1 MNTRPRFLKP
11 SDDGG
16 WQEDKTDVDTEKNT
30 TFIFNS
36 NLSLVLEQQRVRLP
50 IYKNRNHILY
60 LIKKYQV
67 LVLVGE
73 TGCGKSTQLPQYLL
87 EAGWC
92 DGGKIIGIT
101 EPRRVAATTLATRVA
116 EEKGSLLGDVVGYS
130 IRFDDCT
137 DPETTKIKY
146 MTEGMLMREMM
157 ADPLLRKYSVIMLD
171 EVHERNL
178 NTDILMGLLKKI
190 LKKQKN
196 LKLVIASATVDA
208 ENLRNFFNFNTTRV
222 GDKDTATI
230 LSVEGR
236 LYPVEK
242 FYVREPVADYVKGLV
257 DTVMKIHTSEPLG
270 DILGFLTG
278 QDEVDTAVSLLQDM
292 GQPLEQFKLYVLPM
306 YGSLPNSEQIKV
318 FRHAPKGMRK
328 AVIATNIAETS
339 VTIPGVVYVVDN
351 GFMKLRWFNADSHTD
366 SLVIVPISQAA
377 AEQRAGRAGRV
388 KPGKV
393 YRLYTEAE
401 YEKLPADNGGE
412 MERCELSRAVLQLK
426 ALGVENVA
434 RFDFPSPPP
443 PRNLLAALELL
454 HAAGAIDSN
463 CHLTHPLGF
472 RMAEFP
478 LGPLHAK
485 ALLASD
491 EFHCSQEISS
501 ILALLQVE
509 NIFTVV
515 TSGALSMKARIKR
528 RQFEVVEGDLLT
540 ALNVYTAFLGVKEE
554 ERKGWCYT
562 NFVNYKAMKRVTQ
575 ILIQL
580 GILMKHFN
588 LSLVSSKGNTEN
600 VLKCITAGFFPNA
613 AYLHPSGVYKTI
625 RGNQDLFIHPS
636 SVLYTLQ
643 QPQWIVYCETL
654 HTQKMYMRD
663 LTVVK
668 PEWLHDLAP
677 HFYHK
682 RVER

>member
-92 DGGKIIGIT
+92 DGGKMIGIT

-116 EEKGSLLGDVVGYS
+116 EEKGCLLGDVVGYS

-137 DPETTKIKY
+137 DQETTKIKY

-278 QDEVDTAVSLLQDM
+278 QEEVDTAVSLLQDM
-292 GQPLEQFKLYVLPM
+292 GQPLEQCKFLLKY
-306 YGSLPNSEQIKV
+306 YKI
-318 FRHAPKGMRK
+318 
-328 AVIATNIAETS
+328 S
-339 VTIPGVVYVVDN
+339 V
-351 GFMKLRWFNADSHTD
+351 
-366 SLVIVPISQAA
+366 
-377 AEQRAGRAGRV
+377 
-388 KPGKV
+388 
-393 YRLYTEAE
+393 
-401 YEKLPADNGGE
+401 
-412 MERCELSRAVLQLK
+412 
-426 ALGVENVA
+426 
-434 RFDFPSPPP
+434 
-443 PRNLLAALELL
+443 
-454 HAAGAIDSN
+454 
-463 CHLTHPLGF
+463 
-472 RMAEFP
+472 
-478 LGPLHAK
+478 
-485 ALLASD
+485 
-491 EFHCSQEISS
+491 
-501 ILALLQVE
+501 
-509 NIFTVV
+509 
-515 TSGALSMKARIKR
+515 
-528 RQFEVVEGDLLT
+528 
-540 ALNVYTAFLGVKEE
+540 
-554 ERKGWCYT
+554 
-562 NFVNYKAMKRVTQ
+562 
-575 ILIQL
+575 
-580 GILMKHFN
+580 
-588 LSLVSSKGNTEN
+588 
-600 VLKCITAGFFPNA
+600 
-613 AYLHPSGVYKTI
+613 
-625 RGNQDLFIHPS
+625 
-636 SVLYTLQ
+636 
-643 QPQWIVYCETL
+643 
-654 HTQKMYMRD
+654 
-663 LTVVK
+663 
-668 PEWLHDLAP
+668 
-677 HFYHK
+677 
-682 RVER
+682 